1 MSRSHTLKR
10 SSPFAFVVFILLILL
25 LLQIFPNCST
35 PPATLAMLLWISL
48 LLSFSSVSRLHRYT
62 HSEIIRLHYTFIMS
76 SPGIK
81 GVQYVYCMMPR
92 CLVVKIGG
100 SKRNVNSTKRHAN

>member
-76 SPGIK
+76 SPEIN

-92 CLVVKIGG
+92 CIMVKIGE
-100 SKRNVNSTKRHAN
+100 ANETQNN